1 MAFVKQL
8 TSADVAGGLE
18 LSSASGWNQTAED
31 WERALTLPGTRGWGI
46 EAEGRIVSTTTA
58 IRYGDF
64 AWIGMVLTAESHRGQ
79 GLAGRLLTEALQWL
93 DDCACVKL
101 DATAMG
107 APLYQRFGFED
118 EGEVTRYVGR
128 PPGDAT
134 VTLGGVRG
142 PDAFEADRTEL
153 LTALGPPACL
163 ADGSFAFGRAG
174 RHSPFF
180 GPCVAEDGEPL
191 LRWFATQVSEPFFVD
206 RMGAAPAGFAPA
218 RTLMRMY
225 RGQPKPT
232 SPRQYAFA
240 GFEFG

>member
-1 MAFVKQL
+1 MDVLKPL
-8 TSADVAGGLE
+8 TFADVGGGLA

-46 EAEGRIVSTTTA
+46 EVQGQIVSTTTA

-64 AWIGMVLTAESHRGQ
+64 AWIGMVLTAESHRGR
-79 GLAGRLLTEALQWL
+79 GFAGRLLTEALQWL
-93 DDCACVKL
+93 DGCACVKL

-107 APLYQRFGFED
+107 APLYRRFGFED
-118 EGEVTRYVGR
+118 EGEVTRYIGR
-128 PPGDAT
+128 PVRDEPVALAGLPG
-134 VTLGGVRG
+134 R
-142 PDAFEADRTEL
+142 DAFEADRTEL
-153 LTALGPPACL
+153 LRALGPPACL

-174 RHSPFF
+174 RNSPFF

-206 RMGAAPAGFAPA
+206 RMGAAPAGFTAA
-218 RTLMRMY
+218 RKLMRMY
-225 RGQPKPT
+225 RGQPQPT
-232 SPRQYAFA
+232 SARQYAFA